1 MGTFTSSSSTATT
14 IPTSRS
20 KISGTSHEEETPE
33 TRSSVAAAPPPTT
46 ASTTSTMERHSR
58 TDASGRS
65 AALERAYVH
74 DVYEHCEDSVGQV
87 RPKVAQ
93 FLAGL
98 EPGSM
103 VCDVGCGSGRYLSGF
118 NPMICTI
125 GADRCYRLTKI
136 AHGKGGEVAI
146 CDNLELPFRDESF
159 DAVLSL
165 AVVHHFATTERRV
178 GAIRELA
185 RILRI
190 GGRVIITVW
199 ALEQRH
205 RRFESQ
211 DVLVPWQP
219 PRSKNAAV
227 SDEEDDDDFL
237 PPYHAYTEDST
248 NSSRSAGDGD
258 SSSLSSSSPGE
269 TCYSFVRRAIQKLAG
284 SKKSPWFLESWS
296 SRETKHDS
304 SLDYEDAKDLPIE
317 LRRLED
323 FDDIPEPP
331 LSAGL
336 KSRSLGSIL
345 NPPPKTIVR
354 SRSSVP
360 SLGAQIPES
369 IATPAEPSASRR
381 PKLVKQKQSL
391 CDDVDYKLNESA
403 QAYRD
408 HILRNDSRIQ
418 LLRKQ
423 SSLNE
428 ELMAESRLRE
438 KDRIRKRIQKQM
450 SLNETF
456 LCRSLFTK
464 RLAVIKEGLTTK
476 LKTST
481 GSLERVTKNGFVKIM
496 QNIKATAQSHH
507 GHNYAQGRSYDPHN
521 PGYMPH
527 GHDGRH
533 GSYHVSRSN
542 SINNNGG
549 SNGSGSTNGN
559 DKLIGMGSSQD
570 DSKPR
575 RHSRES
581 GSDSSKDSSLQSDT
595 SIESEDSFASVIYI
609 PKPDQQQQGSGTSDG
624 FGPGPTRMPSG
635 PTSPLIMPCP
645 TPAHSPAPPR
655 TKPSPP
661 SGHSNGG
668 NGGCEFS
675 QFTFDDTSLFHK
687 FEEMA
692 SSTSTVHNASST
704 NNKILKSPPSN
715 ALASTSSTTIIASSS
730 SKATTSSSSAHSS
743 SSKSTTT
750 TTTSTTST
758 TTATQPSKSP
768 VQKITRQQIK
778 DLPPIPKF
786 KKNYPIL
793 RRQTSTGA
801 PVVPKLLSLELFNP
815 ETDDLDSDSSEPSS
829 PDSID
834 SVISALRPSV
844 SPQPSTAQQQP
855 TQAEA
860 PSIPPLI
867 EAAAVVAHKLEDTVE
882 LMIRESETKPKQ
894 LNGLPKSQENPE
906 ETNQDDT
913 SCRQHLV
920 DFAEKLSAQLLK
932 ELDNEKQ
939 NSESSFDDDDDV
951 FSESRFK
958 KNTLTLAD
966 SQSMTDPYLKKLNGD
981 LRDLNLLRAELRE
994 RRLMLAN
1001 LSHIGSSGLGGS
1013 NDSLGPSYG
1022 SSMTPIIQEETDD
1035 DEELNDAVEP
1045 ESDDRDSLHSLRGN
1059 IKNLNKNDEFVIIPE
1074 LDEDDADLSNDTALL
1089 IQEEDSTEEHLQNI
1103 DVDLLDG
1110 NNSNNNSTNDSHSTS
1125 SSHSLPNKTINLSS
1139 TQLGV
1144 NICNSQQ
1151 HKKTECTFTHGSS
1164 NHSKPPSKVLT
1175 AGVTCVGES
1184 SEANNSKKL
1193 PETNKSSIESHT
1205 SVDSWAHST
1214 SSASLDSPS
1223 VGGAATH
1230 HRYYHVFREGELDA
1244 LINHHVA
1251 SLHIVSSY
1259 YERASWCVV
1268 AEKVQVWTI

>member
-336 KSRSLGSIL
+336 KSRSLG
-345 NPPPKTIVR
+345 
-354 SRSSVP
+354 
-360 SLGAQIPES
+360 AQIPES

-581 GSDSSKDSSLQSDT
+581 GSESFRSTFIKRQRFADSSKDSSLQSDT

>member
-1 MGTFTSSSSTATT
+1 MGTLTSSSTT
-14 IPTSRS
+14 TTFPAPRS
-20 KISGTSHEEETPE
+20 KICNTSSHEEETTE
-33 TRSSVAAAPPPTT
+33 ARQATATAAVVAVAAI
-46 ASTTSTMERHSR
+46 STMDRNSR

-74 DVYEHCEDSVGQV
+74 DVYEHCEEPVGQI

-98 EPGSM
+98 EPGSV
-103 VCDVGCGSGRYLSGF
+103 VCDVGCGNGRYLTGF
-118 NPMICTI
+118 NPTICTI
-125 GADRCYRLTKI
+125 GVDRCYRLAKV
-136 AHGKGGEVAI
+136 GRSKGSEVAI

-219 PRSKNAAV
+219 PRSKNSTV
-227 SDEEDDDDFL
+227 SDEEEDEDFL

-304 SLDYEDAKDLPIE
+304 SLEYEDAKDLPIE

-323 FDDIPEPP
+323 FDDVPEPP

-345 NPPPKTIVR
+345 NTPPKTIVR

-369 IATPAEPSASRR
+369 KTTPSEPSASRR
-381 PKLVKQKQSL
+381 PKLVKQKPSL
-391 CDDVDYKLNESA
+391 CDDVDYKLCESA

-408 HILRNDSRIQ
+408 IILRNESRIQ

-438 KDRIRKRIQKQM
+438 KERIRKRIQKQM
-450 SLNETF
+450 SLNESF

-464 RLAVIKEGLTTK
+464 RLQVIKEEFTTK
-476 LKTST
+476 IKTST

-496 QNIKATAQSHH
+496 QNIKATAQAHH
-507 GHNYAQGRSYDPHN
+507 GNTHPHSRSYDSYV
-521 PGYMPH
+521 PGYSPYS
-527 GHDGRH
+527 HDNRP
-533 GSYHVSRSN
+533 VSHHLSRNN
-542 SINNNGG
+542 SMNNNGG
-549 SNGSGSTNGN
+549 GNGCNGTE
-559 DKLIGMGSSQD
+559 KLGGMGTSQD
-570 DSKPR
+570 DTKPR

-609 PKPDQQQQGSGTSDG
+609 PKPDQQHQQQSFSSAADG
-624 FGPGPTRMPSG
+624 FCPGTTRLPSG
-635 PTSPLIMPCP
+635 PASPLVMPCP
-645 TPAHSPAPPR
+645 TPAHSPAPLHVNSVNESAECSKFSFEDATLLHR
-655 TKPSPP
+655 LDEISPP
-661 SGHSNGG
+661 LS
-668 NGGCEFS
+668 
-675 QFTFDDTSLFHK
+675 
-687 FEEMA
+687 
-692 SSTSTVHNASST
+692 SSTTFVQSTYSS
-704 NNKILKSPPSN
+704 KIKLLKSPPSN
-715 ALASTSSTTIIASSS
+715 ALACTN
-730 SKATTSSSSAHSS
+730 
-743 SSKSTTT
+743 
-750 TTTSTTST
+750 STTST
-758 TTATQPSKSP
+758 ASSNNKTTSNNSNTCQTDGKILTTADKPP

-786 KKNYPIL
+786 RKSGNYPIL
-793 RRQTSTGA
+793 RRQSSTSTA
-801 PVVPKLLSLELFNP
+801 VPVVPKLLSLELFNP
-815 ETDDLDSDSSEPSS
+815 ETDDLDSDYSEPSS

-834 SVISALRPSV
+834 SVISALRPSGA
-844 SPQPSTAQQQP
+844 PQSVPASQQQSTHP
-855 TQAEA
+855 IATT
-860 PSIPPLI
+860 IPPLV
-867 EAAAVVAHKLEDTVE
+867 EAAAVVAHKLEDAVE
-882 LMIRESETKPKQ
+882 LVIKESECKPK
-894 LNGLPKSQENPE
+894 LSNGTSESHSN
-906 ETNQDDT
+906 TDDQDSDYT

-932 ELDNEKQ
+932 ELESEKEQ
-939 NSESSFDDDDDV
+939 REESFDENNKEYSDSK
-951 FSESRFK
+951 FRTK
-958 KNTLTLAD
+958 TLTLAD
-966 SQSMTDPYLKKLNGD
+966 AQPYLKKLNGD
-981 LRDLNLLRAELRE
+981 MRDLNQLRAELRE

-1001 LSHIGSSGLGGS
+1001 LSHVGTSGLGGS

-1022 SSMTPIIQEETDD
+1022 SSMTPIIQEESD
-1035 DEELNDAVEP
+1035 DEEELIDSCDFEQDDFENSNGVRGAKLN
-1045 ESDDRDSLHSLRGN
+1045 ST
-1059 IKNLNKNDEFVIIPE
+1059 KNDVFVIIPE
-1074 LDEDDADLSNDTALL
+1074 LDEDDADITTNDTALL
-1089 IQEEDSTEEHLQNI
+1089 IQEEESSEELPQNI
-1103 DVDLLDG
+1103 DIEFLDES
-1110 NNSNNNSTNDSHSTS
+1110 NSNNNSTNDSHLTS
-1125 SSHSLPNKTINLSS
+1125 SRHILPLKTINLSS
-1139 TQLGV
+1139 TQLSV
-1144 NICNSQQ
+1144 NIVNSQQ
-1151 HKKTECTFTHGSS
+1151 HNK
-1164 NHSKPPSKVLT
+1164 
-1175 AGVTCVGES
+1175 
-1184 SEANNSKKL
+1184 SEASYSGGYCSSSQQSTSQQDATCMGGGANETSNSKKM
-1193 PETNKSSIESHT
+1193 PSTNESSIESHT
-1205 SVDSWAHST
+1205 SVDSWAHSN

-1223 VGGAATH
+1223 VGGSATH

>member
-1 MGTFTSSSSTATT
+1 
-14 IPTSRS
+14 
-20 KISGTSHEEETPE
+20 
-33 TRSSVAAAPPPTT
+33 
-46 ASTTSTMERHSR
+46 
-58 TDASGRS
+58 
-65 AALERAYVH
+65 
-74 DVYEHCEDSVGQV
+74 
-87 RPKVAQ
+87 
-93 FLAGL
+93 
-98 EPGSM
+98 
-103 VCDVGCGSGRYLSGF
+103 
-118 NPMICTI
+118 
-125 GADRCYRLTKI
+125 
-136 AHGKGGEVAI
+136 
-146 CDNLELPFRDESF
+146 
-159 DAVLSL
+159 
-165 AVVHHFATTERRV
+165 
-178 GAIRELA
+178 
-185 RILRI
+185 
-190 GGRVIITVW
+190 
-199 ALEQRH
+199 
-205 RRFESQ
+205 
-211 DVLVPWQP
+211 
-219 PRSKNAAV
+219 
-227 SDEEDDDDFL
+227 
-237 PPYHAYTEDST
+237 
-248 NSSRSAGDGD
+248 
-258 SSSLSSSSPGE
+258 
-269 TCYSFVRRAIQKLAG
+269 
-284 SKKSPWFLESWS
+284 
-296 SRETKHDS
+296 
-304 SLDYEDAKDLPIE
+304 
-317 LRRLED
+317 
-323 FDDIPEPP
+323 
-331 LSAGL
+331 
-336 KSRSLGSIL
+336 
-345 NPPPKTIVR
+345 
-354 SRSSVP
+354 
-360 SLGAQIPES
+360 
-369 IATPAEPSASRR
+369 
-381 PKLVKQKQSL
+381 
-391 CDDVDYKLNESA
+391 
-403 QAYRD
+403 
-408 HILRNDSRIQ
+408 
-418 LLRKQ
+418 
-423 SSLNE
+423 
-428 ELMAESRLRE
+428 
-438 KDRIRKRIQKQM
+438 
-450 SLNETF
+450 
-456 LCRSLFTK
+456 
-464 RLAVIKEGLTTK
+464 
-476 LKTST
+476 
-481 GSLERVTKNGFVKIM
+481 
-496 QNIKATAQSHH
+496 
-507 GHNYAQGRSYDPHN
+507 
-521 PGYMPH
+521 
-527 GHDGRH
+527 
-533 GSYHVSRSN
+533 
-542 SINNNGG
+542 
-549 SNGSGSTNGN
+549 
-559 DKLIGMGSSQD
+559 
-570 DSKPR
+570 
-575 RHSRES
+575 
-581 GSDSSKDSSLQSDT
+581 
-595 SIESEDSFASVIYI
+595 
-609 PKPDQQQQGSGTSDG
+609 
-624 FGPGPTRMPSG
+624 MPSG

-882 LMIRESETKPKQ
+882 LVIRESETKPKQ

-1045 ESDDRDSLHSLRGN
+1045 ESDDSDSLHSLRGN